1 MMSLRTGGI
10 THRSSKLVPPYPA
23 AYPQDFL
30 CLIDVSFNDRVCRT
44 SYLPQS
50 DPPPKTVAEV
60 YEAAHVMAPHV
71 SAYHGMMVE
80 VSGRLANMQSRVQQ
94 LEAELSSSNPDIF
107 TAVQVRH
114 GEGERLAKVAQGAS
128 CL

>member
-1 MMSLRTGGI
+1 MCHS
-10 THRSSKLVPPYPA
+10 YPA
-23 AYPQDFL
+23 ACPQDFL

-50 DPPPKTVAEV
+50 DPPPKTVTEV

-94 LEAELSSSNPDIF
+94 LEAELSSSNPGIF
-107 TAVQVRH
+107 TAVQVRC
-114 GEGERLAKVAQGAS
+114 GQCRRLANIASGTS